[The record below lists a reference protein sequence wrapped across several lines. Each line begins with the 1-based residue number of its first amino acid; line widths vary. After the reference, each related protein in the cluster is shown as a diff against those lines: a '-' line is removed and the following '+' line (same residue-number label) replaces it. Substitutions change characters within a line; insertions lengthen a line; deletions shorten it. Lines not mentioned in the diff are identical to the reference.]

1 MNPKTKVLVLL
12 PLFALATTALAQ
24 QVDMDREASE
34 GLTIDSID
42 DGPAAEDRLLR
53 EFERYRNL
61 LDEGAIDEAD
71 ASAKR
76 IVAMA
81 IRIFGPESLQTA
93 KALNNLAIVQS
104 RSGQNDAAIQNF
116 ESAIEIIEDVED
128 RLNAQLLNPLKGLGS
143 AQLNSGRPAL
153 AVRTFDRARHITH
166 VNDGP
171 HNIEQ
176 VEILESLAESTL
188 RAGDAEG
195 ARDVLDRIHVLNVR
209 HFENNVLG
217 LLPSLMRRGDWQ
229 HRAGYYN
236 DERATYRRVIRI
248 IEKRLGKDHPSLLP
262 PLQKLGE
269 SFYFVDLTDSSP
281 YKAGVAPTGEIYF
294 KRAVRVAESAP
305 DLHWS
310 ERVSAELALADYYTY
325 AESYNRAR
333 SIYAEMWELLSAD
346 EERLRTRARLLEQPY
361 LLVQKPLPSYI
372 SSGAAKNARKEN
384 LITGTIR
391 VDYTVSPRGR
401 VRNLRTEA
409 KPPEFTDMQRM
420 VHREMRRR
428 VFRPMMANAEPKIT
442 GNQVFEHSFYYR
454 QSDLDKLR
462 KNAPQPAGEPL
473 PVEAEQPA
481 ETADTAS

>member
-1 MNPKTKVLVLL
+1 
-12 PLFALATTALAQ
+12 
-24 QVDMDREASE
+24 MDREANE
-34 GLTIDSID
+34 GLEIDSID
-42 DGPAAEDRLLR
+42 DGLAAEERLLR
-53 EFERYRNL
+53 EFERYRSL

-71 ASAKR
+71 TSAKR

-81 IRIFGPESLQTA
+81 IQIFGPESLETA

-104 RSGQNDAAIQNF
+104 RSGQFDAAIQNF
-116 ESAIEIIEDVED
+116 ESAVEIIEDVED

-143 AQLNSGRPAL
+143 AQLKSGRPEL
-153 AVRTFDRARHITH
+153 AIRTFNRARHITH

-171 HNIEQ
+171 HNIQQ
-176 VEILESLAESTL
+176 VEILESLAESSL
-188 RAGDAEG
+188 RAGDADA
-195 ARDVLDRIHVLNVR
+195 ARDVLDRIHMLNVR
-209 HFENNVLG
+209 HFEDNVLG

-281 YKAGVAPTGEIYF
+281 YKSGVAPTGEIYF
-294 KRAVRVAESAP
+294 KRAVRVAKSVP

-310 ERVSAELALADYYTY
+310 ERVSAVLALADYYTY
-325 AESYNRAR
+325 TESYNRAR
-333 SIYAEMWELLSAD
+333 TIYTEMWELLSAD
-346 EERLRTRARLLEQPY
+346 EERLRTRATMLEQPNV
-361 LLVQKPLPSYI
+361 LVQRPLPGYV
-372 SSGAAKNARKEN
+372 SSGAAKNPRQED

-409 KPPEFTDMQRM
+409 KPPEFSDMQRM
-420 VHREMRRR
+420 VHREVRRR
-428 VFRPMMANAEPKIT
+428 VFRPIMGNAELQTT
-442 GNQVFEHSFYYR
+442 GNLVFEHSFFYR

-462 KNAPQPAGEPL
+462 ESAQQPADEPS
-473 PVEAEQPA
+473 PVETEQPEDAA
-481 ETADTAS
+481 ETAS